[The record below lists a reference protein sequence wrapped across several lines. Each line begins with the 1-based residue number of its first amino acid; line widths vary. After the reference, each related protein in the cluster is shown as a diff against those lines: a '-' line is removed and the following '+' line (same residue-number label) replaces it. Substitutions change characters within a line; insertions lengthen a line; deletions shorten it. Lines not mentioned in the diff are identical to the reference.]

1 MHLIAS
7 HQGRPADDPIF
18 ALNKEATQRKAR
30 GEAIVNATVGALL
43 DDDGQLAILQ
53 AAAKAVHDVPAV
65 EWATYAPIAGTP
77 DFLRAVIDDLLGGEP
92 SLRDCAV
99 ATATPGGSGALRLAI
114 TNFLEPGQALLTTS
128 WYWGP
133 YHTLCDESERRLETF
148 NMFTGAGRAGAEA
161 GGAGTQAGGAT
172 AAFPTG
178 GGGAFPT
185 GGGVAPTGPGATAP
199 TGGLDIEAFDAALGR
214 QLVAQGRA
222 LVFLNDPAHN
232 PTGYSMTDDEWRAV
246 VERISR
252 RASQGA
258 VTLLV
263 DCAYFLF
270 GGARDP
276 RAFLAHLRPLVGKA
290 GLLFAWSASKSF
302 TQYGLRVGALI
313 ACVSDP
319 GERAMVESALSY
331 SCRGTWSNCN
341 RGGLTAVTRM
351 LVDPDTARACS
362 VERAALAGLL
372 RQRVD
377 AFNALARGRDLRY
390 PRYEGGFFVTVFHDR
405 AAEKAE
411 AMRAKGVYVVP
422 QLPRSGGGALRVALC
437 SVAERDI
444 ARLVDALG

>member
-1 MHLIAS
+1 MHLIPA

-43 DDDGQLAILQ
+43 DDEGNLAILQ
-53 AAAKAVHDVPAV
+53 AAAKAVHEVPAA
-65 EWATYAPIAGTP
+65 EWAAYAPIAGTP
-77 DFLRAVIDDLLGGEP
+77 DFLRAVMDDLLGSEP
-92 SLRDCAV
+92 ALRECAV

-114 TNFLEPGQALLTTS
+114 ANFLEPGQALLTTS

-133 YHTLCDESERRLETF
+133 YHTLCDESERRIETF
-148 NMFTGAGRAGAEA
+148 AMFASG
-161 GGAGTQAGGAT
+161 
-172 AAFPTG
+172 
-178 GGGAFPT
+178 
-185 GGGVAPTGPGATAP
+185 
-199 TGGLDIEAFDAALGR
+199 GGLDVDAFDAALAR
-214 QLVAQGRA
+214 QLAAQGRA

-232 PTGYSMTDDEWRAV
+232 PTGYSMSDDEWRAV
-246 VERISR
+246 VDRIAR
-252 RASQGA
+252 RAGEGE

-290 GLLFAWSASKSF
+290 AILFAWSASKSF

-313 ACVSDP
+313 ACVADAK
-319 GERAMVESALSY
+319 ERAMVESALSY

-341 RGGLTAVTRM
+341 RGGLAAVTRM
-351 LVDPDTARACS
+351 LVDPETARACDA
-362 VERAALAGLL
+362 ERTALASLL
-372 RQRVD
+372 RARVE
-377 AFNALARGRDLRY
+377 AFNALARGRGLQY

-411 AMRAKGVYVVP
+411 QMRARGVYVVP

-437 SVAERDI
+437 SVAERDVP
-444 ARLVDALG
+444 RLVDALA